1 MRSLIKD
8 LMLVGS
14 AAGVAAWVWAAD
26 NGTCSAD
33 KAACPAAA
41 ATCSASKD
49 TCSATKE
56 ACPATAGSACCAE
69 AGAKTTKA
77 ANKDEKVVRVSYT
90 VTGMT
95 CAACETKVTKALAAI
110 DGVTEPSACADSK
123 TAKLA
128 YNPKKVKD
136 QKVIAAINKSG
147 FKVAAETLTVQVDGM
162 SCGACSDKVS
172 KKLASVKGVKEQKV
186 CHESKQAVITFD
198 PAKVSQKDVLA
209 AIDSTGFKSV
219 Q

>member
-8 LMLVGS
+8 LALVGS
-14 AAGVAAWVWAAD
+14 VAAVAAWVWAGD

-33 KAACPAAA
+33 KAACPASA

-49 TCSATKE
+49 TCSASKDTC
-56 ACPATAGSACCAE
+56 AAGASACCAE
-69 AGAKTTKA
+69 EGAKTAKA
-77 ANKDEKVVRVSYT
+77 ADKNENLVRVSYT

-110 DGVTEPSACADSK
+110 DGVTEASACADSK

-136 QKVIAAINKSG
+136 QQVIAAINKAG
-147 FKVAAETLTVQVDGM
+147 FKVAAETLTVKVDGM

-198 PAKVSQKDVLA
+198 PSKVSQKDVLA

>member
-1 MRSLIKD
+1 MIKD
-8 LMLVGS
+8 LALVGS
-14 AAGVAAWVWAAD
+14 VAAVAAWVWAGD

-33 KAACPAAA
+33 KAACPASA

-49 TCSATKE
+49 TCSASKD
-56 ACPATAGSACCAE
+56 ACAAGASACCADG
-69 AGAKTTKA
+69 GAKTAKA
-77 ANKDEKVVRVSYT
+77 ADKNDHLVRVSYT

-95 CAACETKVTKALAAI
+95 CADCETKLTKALAAI
-110 DGVTEPSACADSK
+110 DGVTEPSACAESK

-136 QKVIAAINKSG
+136 QQVIAAINKAG
-147 FKVAAETLTVQVDGM
+147 FKVAAETLTVKVDGM

-198 PAKVSQKDVLA
+198 PSKVSQKDVLA